1 MRHNNGFLLR
11 TVLMLLC
18 YIVKRIRITLRLKSV
33 KISFQGGLAFTF
45 LLALKH

>member
-18 YIVKRIRITLRLKSV
+18 YIVNRIRITVRLKSV